1 MRGDLISYSYH
12 RDQIGTGILH
22 IGVGNFHR
30 AHQAFYIN
38 KLLEDPT
45 QKEWGI
51 CGLSLLPDDERT
63 VKSLRRQNNV
73 YTVTV
78 CGRRGEDRAYSI
90 GSLIDLIWTVEDPEA
105 GIKKFADK
113 NVKII
118 TCTITEGGYN
128 IDRSTGEFIL
138 NNKNVQHD
146 LANPANPRT
155 VFGYVAEGLRARVK
169 NGAGPVTLLTCDNLQ
184 HNGDTAKRVFIS
196 FIAAQDK
203 ALAAWV
209 EQNVTFPNSMVD
221 RITPATTPDDVKR
234 LNEKNGTRDEVPVY
248 CEDFIQWVI
257 EDNFIAGRPAW
268 EKVGVEFTD
277 DVTAFENMKL
287 SLLNASHTV
296 LSYPSFLSGYRKVD
310 EAMHDPRFERLLCDY
325 MDIDITPYVP
335 APENTDL
342 DLYKKTLI
350 KRFGNRSVSDQ
361 ISRLCADGVSKFPV
375 YVMPNLVKMI
385 RDNADMTRVA
395 FSIAS
400 YRHYLKYRVDD
411 KGVSFDIND
420 PWLTMEDMQLIE
432 SNNPIDFLSLSAF
445 RSIDLKSASTFVE
458 AYIKMVDGLKSKG
471 VLALL
476 ETIVK
481 KSTFSLSESSTNS
494 FVLPSIEKV

>member
-1 MRGDLISYSYH
+1 MKEHLVSYSYH
-12 RDQIGTGILH
+12 RDQIITGILH

-30 AHQAFYIN
+30 AHQAFYTN
-38 KLLEDPT
+38 KLLEDPR
-45 QKEWGI
+45 QKKWGI
-51 CGLSLLPDDERT
+51 CGLSLLPDDERV
-63 VKSLRRQNNV
+63 VKALKRQDNV

-78 CGRRGEDRAYSI
+78 CGRNGKDSVYSI
-90 GSLIDLIWTVEDPEA
+90 GSLVDLIWAVEDSEA

-138 NNKNVQHD
+138 DDEYVQHD
-146 LANPANPRT
+146 LANPSKPIT
-155 VFGYVAEGLRARVK
+155 VFGYVAEGLRARMK
-169 NGAGPVTLLTCDNLQ
+169 NGSGPVTFLTCDNLQ
-184 HNGDTAKRVFIS
+184 HNGDTAKRVFMS
-196 FIAAQDK
+196 FITVQDK
-203 ALAAWV
+203 ELAAWV

-221 RITPATTPDDVKR
+221 RITPATTPDDVIR
-234 LNEKNGTRDEVPVY
+234 LNKQNNTRDEVPVY

-268 EKVGVEFTD
+268 EQVGVEFTN

-296 LSYPSFLSGYRKVD
+296 LSYPAFLSGYRKVD
-310 EAMHDPRFERLLCDY
+310 DAMHDPRFERLLRDY
-325 MDIDITPYVP
+325 MDIDITPYLSVP
-335 APENTDL
+335 NGTDL

-350 KRFGNRSVSDQ
+350 ERFGNRSVSDQ
-361 ISRLCADGVSKFPV
+361 ISRLCADGASKFPV
-375 YVMPNLVKMI
+375 YMMPNLSKMI
-385 RDNADMTRVA
+385 RDGADMSRVA

-411 KGVSFDIND
+411 KDVPFDIND

-432 SNNPIDFLSLSAF
+432 SNAPIDFLNLSAF
-445 RSIDLKSASTFVE
+445 RSIDLKNASTFVKT
-458 AYIKMVDGLKSKG
+458 YIKMVDGLKSKG

-476 ETIVK
+476 DTIVNK
-481 KSTFSLSESSTNS
+481 LTVKRESTN
-494 FVLPSIEKV
+494 V

>member
-1 MRGDLISYSYH
+1 MREDLVSYSYN
-12 RDQIGTGILH
+12 RDQISTGILH

-30 AHQAFYIN
+30 AHQAFYTN
-38 KLLEDPT
+38 KLLEDPS
-45 QKEWGI
+45 QRQWGI
-51 CGLSLLPDDERT
+51 CGLNLLPEDEKI
-63 VKSLRRQNNV
+63 VKALRRQHNM

-78 CGRRGEDRAYSI
+78 YGRNGKDNTYTI
-90 GSLIDLIWTVEDPEA
+90 GSLVDLIWAVEDPAA

-138 NNKNVQHD
+138 NDENVQHD
-146 LANPANPRT
+146 LANPDRPIT
-155 VFGYVAEGLRARVK
+155 VFGYVAEGLRVRMK
-169 NGAGPVTLLTCDNLQ
+169 NGAGPVTFLSCDNLQ
-184 HNGDTAKRVFIS
+184 HNGDTAKRVFTS
-196 FIAAQDK
+196 FITAQDK
-203 ALAAWV
+203 DLAAWV
-209 EQNVTFPNSMVD
+209 EQNVTFPNNMVD

-268 EKVGVEFTD
+268 EEVGVEFTN
-277 DVTAFENMKL
+277 DVTTFENMKL
-287 SLLNASHTV
+287 SLLNASHTL

-310 EAMHDPRFERLLCDY
+310 EAMHDPRFERLLRDY
-325 MDIDITPYVP
+325 MDIDITPYVS

-342 DLYKKTLI
+342 ALYKKTLI
-350 KRFGNRSVSDQ
+350 ERFGNRSVSDQ
-361 ISRLCADGVSKFPV
+361 ISRLCADGASKYPV
-375 YVMPNLVKMI
+375 YVMPNLIKMI
-385 RDNADMTRVA
+385 HDKADMTRVA

-411 KGVSFDIND
+411 RGVSFDIND
-420 PWLTMEDMQLIE
+420 PWLTMEDIQLIE
-432 SNNPIDFLSLSAF
+432 SNNPIDSLSLSAF
-445 RSIDLKSASTFVE
+445 RSIDLKRASSFVE
-458 AYIKMVDGLKSKG
+458 TYTQMVEGLKSKG

-481 KSTFSLSESSTNS
+481 RSTIKHVSAN
-494 FVLPSIEKV
+494 V